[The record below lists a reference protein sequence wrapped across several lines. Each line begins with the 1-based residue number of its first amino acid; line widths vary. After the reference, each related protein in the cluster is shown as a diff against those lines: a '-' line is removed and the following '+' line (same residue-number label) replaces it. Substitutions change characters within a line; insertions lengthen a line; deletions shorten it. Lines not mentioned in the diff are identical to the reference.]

1 MKKTGILNQ
10 PISTVIA
17 GLGHTDTLVIADAGL
32 PIPDSTTRIDLALIE
47 GIPSFEDTLR
57 AILGEMQVERAII
70 AEEMSSASPDL
81 HERLRALLGDVPV
94 ETVPHEEFKE
104 PYIGLRY
111 TRFGLHVRAVGGDEE
126 ITRLAGVPTN
136 RVIFL
141 VYVISGLTAAIGG
154 VLLTGRLWSAQPQAA
169 VGWELDAIAASV
181 LGGTSLAGGIGGTLA
196 GAFIIGILSNGLNL
210 LGISSYT
217 QQVIEGAVFILAVL
231 FDLLTKRGRTTRRR
245 QRTPAQEP
253 V

>member
-32 PIPDSTTRIDLALIE
+32 PIPDSTTRIDLALVE

-104 PYIGLRY
+104 RTRTAKAVIRTGEFTPYANVIL
-111 TRFGLHVRAVGGDEE
+111 V
-126 ITRLAGVPTN
+126 AGV
-136 RVIFL
+136 
-141 VYVISGLTAAIGG
+141 
-154 VLLTGRLWSAQPQAA
+154 
-169 VGWELDAIAASV
+169 
-181 LGGTSLAGGIGGTLA
+181 
-196 GAFIIGILSNGLNL
+196 
-210 LGISSYT
+210 
-217 QQVIEGAVFILAVL
+217 VF
-231 FDLLTKRGRTTRRR
+231 
-245 QRTPAQEP
+245 
-253 V
+253 